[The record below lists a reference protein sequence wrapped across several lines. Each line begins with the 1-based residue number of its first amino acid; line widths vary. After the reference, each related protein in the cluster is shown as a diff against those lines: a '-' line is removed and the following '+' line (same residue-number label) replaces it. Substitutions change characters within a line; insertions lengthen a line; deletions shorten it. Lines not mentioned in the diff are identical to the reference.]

1 VMLRDAGYEVVATHD
16 DFEEAVEALDRE
28 KVDLILSDVRLRGKR
43 TGIQLAE
50 EAKKRGVPLLFVTG
64 HPPDN
69 AHELAIG
76 CLRKP
81 YSERQ
86 LTKAGEARER
96 GVLFLFVPG
105 HPPDNAHELAIGC
118 LRKPYSERQ
127 LRKAIEAIDQHLS
140 GEQPKLPKG
149 LEIYLGSGEA
159 R

>member
-1 VMLRDAGYEVVATHD
+1 MLFGKRKRIVKRILVIEDEPLTAFDNEVMLRDAGYEVVATHD

-86 LTKAGEARER
+86 L
-96 GVLFLFVPG
+96 
-105 HPPDNAHELAIGC
+105 
-118 LRKPYSERQ
+118 
-127 LRKAIEAIDQHLS
+127 RKALEAIDQHLS
-140 GEQPKLPKG
+140 GKQPKLPKG

-159 R
+159 S

>member
-1 VMLRDAGYEVVATHD
+1 MLFGKRKRIVKRILVIEDEPLTAFDNEMMIRDAGFEVVATHD
-16 DFEEAVEALDRE
+16 DFEEAVAALNRE

-81 YSERQ
+81 Y
-86 LTKAGEARER
+86 T
-96 GVLFLFVPG
+96 
-105 HPPDNAHELAIGC
+105 
-118 LRKPYSERQ
+118 ERQ
-127 LRKAIEAIDQHLS
+127 LRKALDAVDEHLA
-140 GEQPKLPKG
+140 GKQPRVPEG
-149 LEIYLGSGEA
+149 LEIYPPRNEA
-159 R
+159 G